1 VLKKAR
7 NEKICPLPV
16 NGEDK
21 NGLRF
26 FGSRLRLEEIAQTA
40 KTGMIWM
47 AEHDVV
53 ENFDFEKLT
62 SSNEVTGDFYIGFRW
77 SRIARYAV
85 CGISGVIPHPVLC
98 RTVQNLPCFG
108 LGQQLP
114 HAA

>member
-16 NGEDK
+16 YGEDK

-26 FGSRLRLEEIAQTA
+26 FGSRLRLEEIAKTA

-62 SSNEVTGDFYIGFRW
+62 SSNEVTGDFYIGFRR
-77 SRIARYAV
+77 SRIEARVRMLCASPIYV
-85 CGISGVIPHPVLC
+85 HCIGVSIQNRPVWS
-98 RTVQNLPCFG
+98 
-108 LGQQLP
+108 
-114 HAA
+114 A